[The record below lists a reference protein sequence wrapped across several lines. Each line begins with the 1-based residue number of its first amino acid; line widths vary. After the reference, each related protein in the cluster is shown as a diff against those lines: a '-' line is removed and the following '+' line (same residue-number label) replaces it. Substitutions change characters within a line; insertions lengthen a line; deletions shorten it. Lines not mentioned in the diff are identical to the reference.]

1 MANNPAANRYGNPA
15 GDVGTLNGFFKESYA
30 KDLKNLIPE
39 GIKLLPMIPFSKKEA
54 ILGSLYHQPV
64 ILGHEHGVTFA
75 GATDDAFDLSD
86 AVPGATKDA
95 QVQGTQLVLRSM
107 LGLAAASRAAAGDK
121 AAFMGAVKFLVKNML
136 QSVAKKLEIEML
148 YGQVGYATLAVNGV
162 ASNVITIPD
171 AQWAPGIWAG
181 AENMPIEQRTSAGT
195 LVKSMKVVSVD
206 FENKQITVD
215 GVAGT
220 ISAGDILWHKTAY
233 GNEFAGI
240 HRIITNTGTLFNI
253 SAATYTL
260 FKGNTYAAGGVLS
273 LAKLQDAIALAV
285 AKGLDSDVT
294 VIVNP
299 AIWADLMTEQNA
311 LRVIDS
317 SYSKDKSEASSRKLM
332 FFSQNGAME
341 IVPSIYCKLGF
352 AYIISPEEFMR
363 IGSTDVTFNRPGK
376 EGEFFRDLDSQA
388 GYELRCYCDQA
399 LFCASPAK
407 NVIITGI
414 TT

>member
-1 MANNPAANRYGNPA
+1 MASTPNKYGNAA

-30 KDLKNLIPE
+30 KDIKNLIPD
-39 GIKLLPMIPFSKKEA
+39 GIKLLPLIPFSKKEA

-75 GATDDAFDLSD
+75 GATDDAFDLAD
-86 AVPGATKDA
+86 AVAGATKDA

-121 AAFMGAVKFLVKNML
+121 AAFMGATKFLVKNML

-148 YGQVGYATLAVNGV
+148 YGQMGYATLAVNGV
-162 ASNVITIPD
+162 ASNTIAIPA

-181 AENMPIEQRTSAGT
+181 AENMPISIRDSGGT
-195 LVKSMKVVSVD
+195 EVKNCKVVSVD
-206 FENKQITVD
+206 FEAKTITVN

-220 ISAGDILWHKTAY
+220 IAAGDVIWHNTAY

-240 HRIITNTGTLFNI
+240 HKIITNTGTLFNI
-253 SAATYTL
+253 SAATYSL
-260 FKGNTYAAGGVLS
+260 FKGNSYDASGALT

-285 AKGLDSDVT
+285 AKGLDNDVT

-317 SYSKDKSEASSRKLM
+317 SYSKDKIDAGSRKLA
-332 FFSQNGAME
+332 FFSQNGIME
-341 IVPSIYCKLGF
+341 IVPSIYCKQGF
-352 AYIISPEEFMR
+352 AYVLSPDEFMR

-399 LFCASPAK
+399 LFCGSPAK

>member
-1 MANNPAANRYGNPA
+1 MASTANKYGNPA

-30 KDLKNLIPE
+30 KDIKNLIPE
-39 GIKLLPMIPFSKKEA
+39 GIKLLPMIPFEKAEA

-75 GATDDAFDLSD
+75 GATDDAFDLAD
-86 AVPGATKDA
+86 AVAGNTKDA

-121 AAFMGAVKFLVKNML
+121 AAFMSATKFLVKNML

-148 YGQVGYATLAVNGV
+148 YGQIGYATLAVNAV
-162 ASNVITIPD
+162 ASNTIAIPA
-171 AQWAPGIWAG
+171 AQWAPGIWSG
-181 AENMPIEQRTSAGT
+181 AENMPISIRNSGGT
-195 LVKSMKVVSVD
+195 ETKNCKVVSVD
-206 FENKQITVD
+206 FDAKTITVN

-220 ISAGDILWHKTAY
+220 IGAGDVIWHNTAY

-240 HRIITNTGTLFNI
+240 HKIITNTGVLFNI
-253 SAATYTL
+253 NAGSYSL
-260 FKGNTYAAGGVLS
+260 WKGNSYDAAGPLT
-273 LAKLQDAIALAV
+273 LAKLQDAIAMAV
-285 AKGLDSDVT
+285 AKGLDNDVT

-317 SYSKDKSEASSRKLM
+317 SYSKEKIEASSKKLA
-332 FFSQNGAME
+332 FFSQNGVME
-341 IVPSIYCKLGF
+341 IVPSIYCKQGF
-352 AYIISPEEFMR
+352 SYVISPDEFMR

-399 LFCASPAK
+399 LFCSAPAK

>member
-1 MANNPAANRYGNPA
+1 MASTPNKYGNAA
-15 GDVGTLNGFFKESYA
+15 GDIGTLNGFFKESYA

-75 GATDDAFDLSD
+75 GATDDAFDLAD
-86 AVPGATKDA
+86 AVAGQTKDA

-121 AAFMGAVKFLVKNML
+121 AAFMGATKFLIKNMI

-148 YGQVGYATLAVNGV
+148 YGQIGYATLEVNAV
-162 ASNVITIPD
+162 ASNTITIPA

-181 AENMPIEQRTSAGT
+181 SENMPIEQRDSAGT
-195 LVKSMKVVSVD
+195 LVKSAKVVSVD
-206 FENKQITVD
+206 FENKQITID

-220 ISAGDILWHKTAY
+220 VAAGDVLWHKTAY

-240 HRIITNTGTLFNI
+240 HKILTNTGTLFNI
-253 SAATYTL
+253 SASTYSL
-260 FKGNTYAAGGVLS
+260 FKGNSYNAAGALS

-285 AKGLDSDVT
+285 AKGLENDVT

-299 AIWADLMTEQNA
+299 AVWADLLTEQMA
-311 LRVIDS
+311 LRMIDS
-317 SYSKDKSEASSRKLM
+317 SYSSSEIKSGSKKLM

-341 IVPSIYCKLGF
+341 IVPSIYCKQGY
-352 AYIISPEEFMR
+352 AYVISPDEFMR

-399 LFCASPAK
+399 LFCAAPSK
-407 NVIITGI
+407 NVVITGI